1 MREISACFSAE
12 KKKGEKKNLRSLL
25 DPSLFALSRKRRER
39 RATNEREHGIS
50 MGEKMDEI
58 GEISGPSPSSP
69 YSTSRFRTRFD
80 EITERA

>member
-12 KKKGEKKNLRSLL
+12 KKKGEKKNATLRSLPVRPL
-25 DPSLFALSRKRRER
+25 EEEK